1 MAEEKR
7 KRNFNNQAYLIYDLF
22 VKNRKKSEGKNKSK
36 IRQSALKDSINV
48 YKITGDYTPVTFIS
62 KLNRAKKIN
71 VYKHLLDMETYKL
84 SSLVPDIRFYK
95 VREEFY
101 EPFYFPV
108 ASEIVTT
115 QSLLSP
121 GSGIGG
127 VGIKSFNI
135 EFTGNNPFSFD
146 KQIEC
151 SLEIYV
157 DNLENIFKEPPP
169 GYSKL
174 ADLFTISK
182 RSHVSLKD
190 GLSQEVASEKVNRA
204 SNYEISVRMGY
215 SVNNNSNILTQEEKT
230 AVLNTGLS
238 MRMTLTDHSISVA
251 QDGTATISISYIGRL
266 EGILSDSSLSLMRD
280 VDDLTVM
287 SKFLIE
293 GESEKKVGNI
303 SKEEKQKLASRQ
315 KRETKNRMRKYFT
328 YLSSMKPDSE
338 GDRLYS
344 TSLSRIDI
352 DAYRSY
358 EEASK
363 AEEDLKRA
371 ALEELSKKSQ
381 EVNQSLPNTGTGDI
395 EADMAA
401 AVAIKNYQ
409 AAIVREVSAKTTK
422 SKSIHYVYVGDILES
437 ISYNVQKNIDN
448 AIKKLAE
455 ESGSDNTKAIES
467 LAKSRKSLRNI
478 KILLGEVP
486 IRISRNEIR
495 KVNIA
500 DIPIA
505 MDVFTKYFMD
515 EIEQQSKTTLSI
527 KKFLDDLSTRLIRR
541 ALTGH
546 GSKDAPFLATNVE
559 IRSLSITGPSTSKL
573 TDSKTEV
580 DISDLPDFIK
590 RTLPKKRDDETE
602 YYVIYAETTES
613 STSGLA
619 GDIKEDIENGIY
631 HFHIGKNRGM
641 LKTVNFARFDVPFRK
656 EALMLESVSLYDELK
671 MPYTADI
678 SMFGNG
684 LFLPGTMVYVNP
696 SSIGFGDP
704 RNKRSAA
711 ARLGLG
717 GYYQVLKVSTSFDG
731 TSMTTNL
738 QTSYTSWADNDSS
751 LRSELTPKKEVKVD
765 QSPETA
771 KNEDVESSQQ
781 PSFEQQKSRD
791 YETIMASDLLTKDE
805 KDDIVK
811 LELSK
816 SRAESERILKKVESS
831 GTRKYVTKRVD
842 SARNVTVKI
851 NQNNEISIARST
863 K

>member
-1 MAEEKR
+1 M
-7 KRNFNNQAYLIYDLF
+7 
-22 VKNRKKSEGKNKSK
+22 
-36 IRQSALKDSINV
+36 
-48 YKITGDYTPVTFIS
+48 
-62 KLNRAKKIN
+62 
-71 VYKHLLDMETYKL
+71 
-84 SSLVPDIRFYK
+84 
-95 VREEFY
+95 
-101 EPFYFPV
+101 
-108 ASEIVTT
+108 
-115 QSLLSP
+115 
-121 GSGIGG
+121 
-127 VGIKSFNI
+127 
-135 EFTGNNPFSFD
+135 
-146 KQIEC
+146 
-151 SLEIYV
+151 
-157 DNLENIFKEPPP
+157 
-169 GYSKL
+169 
-174 ADLFTISK
+174 
-182 RSHVSLKD
+182 
-190 GLSQEVASEKVNRA
+190 
-204 SNYEISVRMGY
+204 
-215 SVNNNSNILTQEEKT
+215 
-230 AVLNTGLS
+230 
-238 MRMTLTDHSISVA
+238 
-251 QDGTATISISYIGRL
+251 
-266 EGILSDSSLSLMRD
+266 
-280 VDDLTVM
+280 
-287 SKFLIE
+287 
-293 GESEKKVGNI
+293 
-303 SKEEKQKLASRQ
+303 
-315 KRETKNRMRKYFT
+315 
-328 YLSSMKPDSE
+328 
-338 GDRLYS
+338 
-344 TSLSRIDI
+344 
-352 DAYRSY
+352 
-358 EEASK
+358 
-363 AEEDLKRA
+363 
-371 ALEELSKKSQ
+371 
-381 EVNQSLPNTGTGDI
+381 
-395 EADMAA
+395 
-401 AVAIKNYQ
+401 
-409 AAIVREVSAKTTK
+409 
-422 SKSIHYVYVGDILES
+422 ES